1 MEDLKVFPWLKD
13 FQDNLIDVKT
23 LYEFSSYETKILRE
37 ELQIVHNTYKNEI
50 KNLDM
55 ELDIKDDKISEY
67 EKLIYD
73 CNIELEILKDE
84 NVLTKLKT
92 DLLINSREEWIGR
105 SLKFHYLFKEMDKI
119 GLKQSEFILEA
130 YKDIEMPLNEIPMYI
145 KEKYIPTMLTN
156 TVDLDS
162 DSDITDSDS
171 DITDSESV

>member
-1 MEDLKVFPWLKD
+1 M
-13 FQDNLIDVKT
+13 NT
-23 LYEFSSYETKILRE
+23 LCEFSSYETILLRE

-55 ELDIKDDKISEY
+55 ELDIKDDKIREY

-92 DLLINSREEWIGR
+92 DLLINSREDWIGR

-130 YKDIEMPLNEIPMYI
+130 YKDMKMPLNEIPMYI

-156 TVDLDS
+156 TVELDS
-162 DSDITDSDS
+162 DSDVTVSDS